1 MSVIEVMAIAIVTTI
16 ACVLPGVFLVLRG
29 VAMMSDA
36 ISHAALLGIV
46 GVFFVINRLDSP
58 FFLVGAAMVGV
69 LTVSMTEWLI
79 QSGRVKKDA
88 AIGLVFPLFFAIAVI
103 LITRFAGQI
112 HLDTDAVILGEIAF
126 APFDRLIIN
135 GIDFGPKS
143 LVVMGIIATINA
155 ILVKV
160 FYKELSVSTF
170 DPGLAM
176 SLGISPILIHYML
189 MIVTSVTA
197 VGAFN
202 AVGSILVVALMITPP
217 ATAYLLTNRL
227 SMMVVLSVWI
237 GTISALLGVMVAM
250 LLDVSIS
257 GAIATV
263 TGLLFAISLLISPK
277 SGVIVKMMLVKR
289 QRREFSLILL
299 LVQLLSHEGGDS
311 EQDENT
317 IENIV
322 THMKWTDKRADYVV
336 RHGVASGYLVADAG
350 YLQLT
355 DLGRARA
362 RREMVRF

>member
-1 MSVIEVMAIAIVTTI
+1 MAILEIMGVALATTI
-16 ACVLPGVFLVLRG
+16 ACIIPGVFLVLRG

-46 GVFFVINRLDSP
+46 GVFFVIHRLDSP
-58 FFLVGAAMVGV
+58 LLIVGAAMVGV

-112 HLDTDAVILGEIAF
+112 HLDTDAVLLGEIAF

-217 ATAYLLTNRL
+217 STAYLLTNRL
-227 SMMVVLSVWI
+227 STMV
-237 GTISALLGVMVAM
+237 GMSALIGALSAGAGVIVAIG
-250 LLDVSIS
+250 LDVSIS
-257 GAIATV
+257 GAIAAL
-263 TGLLFAISLLISPK
+263 TGILFGLALFISPK
-277 SGVIVKMMLVKR
+277 SGVIPKMILAQR
-289 QRREFSLILL
+289 QRLEFSLILL
-299 LVQLLSHEGGDS
+299 LVQLLSHEGCDTAC
-311 EQDENT
+311 EENT
-317 IENIV
+317 IKNIV
-322 THMKWTDKRADYVV
+322 MHMKWTPKRATVVV
-336 RHGVASGYLVADAG
+336 RHGVASGYLVADSG

-355 DLGRARA
+355 ELGRARA